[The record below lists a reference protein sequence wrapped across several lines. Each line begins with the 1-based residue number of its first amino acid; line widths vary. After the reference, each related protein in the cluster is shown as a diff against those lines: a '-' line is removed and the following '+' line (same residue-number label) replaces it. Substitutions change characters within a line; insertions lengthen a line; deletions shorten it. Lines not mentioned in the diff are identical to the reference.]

1 MPVKDE
7 IKSVASKV
15 TRKAKGVVSRVVD
28 YFSGDTLSWLGYAR
42 HGANETVD
50 SVLGTWSAPAG
61 TPYADVDR
69 NLHTLRK
76 RSRDLKMGSSFISA
90 ILGAKRDGVVG
101 RGIHLDSQLD
111 SEGLGVTDREASAI
125 ERRIQKAWSQWE
137 RRAGRSGETLTEVLS
152 AAYYAAILSGDCFV
166 RVSVQ
171 GSSLRLFVIEGDAVQ
186 TPPDKANNPRVR
198 CGVELARVSDYP
210 VAYYVVTGDPRAMT
224 YSEQVRSLRFRHA
237 RSGYQSFAMITAG
250 GGIQQGE
257 WIPPQDG
264 LLHVHTAF
272 ERPGQIRG
280 IPIASSMMQDIKQ
293 LDRYVAAEVTA
304 AVVSSKFTVF
314 MKHPPEEKED
324 FGAFGV
330 KHQVEEYAADELY
343 EAPVLGDGAIVDL
356 EDGAS
361 VETANPTRPNTAFG
375 GFVDAMQARIA
386 AGLQIPVEVATKK
399 CSSSYSAARA
409 AFLDADRSY
418 SIDRSLL
425 IRQLLQPV
433 YEMWLDLNADRL
445 GLDGYY
451 TDPDKRDIYRTAEW
465 IGEQIP
471 SIDPVKEVQA
481 AQARLAI
488 NASTGAREAREL
500 TGTDIAS
507 NIRQRGYE
515 EELMRSF
522 GLVKDNNGN
531 PIKGVKENDFSEE

>member
-7 IKSVASKV
+7 IKTAAG
-15 TRKAKGVVSRVVD
+15 KAAQRARGAIRRVVG
-28 YFSGDTLSWLGYAR
+28 YFSGDSLSWLGYAR
-42 HGANETVD
+42 HGANETPD

-61 TPYADVDR
+61 TPFADVDL

-111 SEGLGVTDREASAI
+111 AEGLGVTDREASAI
-125 ERRIQKAWSQWE
+125 ERRIQKAWAQWE
-137 RRAGRSGETLTEVLS
+137 RRAGRSGETLTEILS

-166 RVSVQ
+166 RVTLN

-186 TPPDKANNPRVR
+186 TPPDKLNNPRVR
-198 CGVELARVSDYP
+198 CGVELARASDYP
-210 VAYYVVTGDPRAMT
+210 VAYYVVTGAPRAMT
-224 YSEQVRSLRFRHA
+224 YGEQVRSLRFRHA
-237 RSGYQSFAMITAG
+237 RSGYQSFAALSTNG
-250 GGIQQGE
+250 EVQPGE
-257 WIPPQDG
+257 WMPPQEG

-314 MKHPPEEKED
+314 MKHPPAEVED
-324 FGAFGV
+324 FGVFGRPADAP
-330 KHQVEEYAADELY
+330 EYAAEVEYD
-343 EAPVLGDGAIVDL
+343 APVLGDGAIVDL

-361 VETANPTRPNTAFG
+361 VESVNPTRPNTAFG

-386 AGLQIPVEVATKK
+386 AGLQIPIEVATKK

-418 SIDRSLL
+418 SIDRALL

-433 YEMWLDLNADRL
+433 FEMWLDINADRL

-465 IGEQIP
+465 IGEQVP

-481 AQARLAI
+481 AQARMAI
-488 NASTGAREAREL
+488 NVSTGAREAREL

-515 EELMRSF
+515 EELLRSY

-531 PIKGVKENDFSEE
+531 PIQGGSDDSSQEQ